1 MLEVEEEGE
10 KTKIHDFV
18 FIKKRQKIE
27 EQLGKDFEEILQ
39 ALNGQFPHE
48 KTAKILSEA
57 YINHHSK
64 FDLLIQY
71 YILGERLQDASYPI
85 TPYFLLKNQ
94 EKLWEIEEQDIVN
107 AENNWLAKWE
117 EQRQLKYREGKNVLY
132 EKDYMKEWLDS
143 VKYPVIG
150 HGSLSY
156 FFDQLYF
163 RLSKSNDTLKVN
175 AQNFMQTI
183 FTLGHNGRITRF
195 AKVVEIIPVT
205 KKAIDGRE
213 YETYDWA
220 ISLKVM
226 PDDDL
231 NHSSCVL
238 RLESKHALHHNIFG
252 SKNDQKMQEF
262 ASKKDQNDAKYFR
275 KTVEA
280 IYKTNVCDC
289 HIHWFDRLNRLVYLK
304 RPLSS
309 NVIPFHHLLSYCKQD
324 YHDDSYFASFMIK
337 IKSDEKLITQLEQLS
352 QELNLADLQISK
364 ERSGKRK
371 EGWLHKFFCLKLANT
386 LVDSVLNIEQEKEW
400 NSVKQRVLS
409 LLYGQDVV
417 LEEPEQ
423 KEVVDEEDQ
432 RRKMQKKEKVKN
444 KQEAKRQER
453 LLMEQKCQEY
463 LAKKEQEKLEKIQN
477 TKENEVVYTPKNK
490 KMNRKMRNQLKM
502 AQKSNDNVGQ
512 AFYEPDR

>member
-64 FDLLIQY
+64 FDLLVQY
-71 YILGERLQDASYPI
+71 YILGERLQDASYPT

-205 KKAIDGRE
+205 KKAIDGRF
-213 YETYDWA
+213 
-220 ISLKVM
+220 
-226 PDDDL
+226 
-231 NHSSCVL
+231 NSCFV
-238 RLESKHALHHNIFG
+238 
-252 SKNDQKMQEF
+252 
-262 ASKKDQNDAKYFR
+262 
-275 KTVEA
+275 
-280 IYKTNVCDC
+280 
-289 HIHWFDRLNRLVYLK
+289 
-304 RPLSS
+304 
-309 NVIPFHHLLSYCKQD
+309 
-324 YHDDSYFASFMIK
+324 
-337 IKSDEKLITQLEQLS
+337 
-352 QELNLADLQISK
+352 
-364 ERSGKRK
+364 
-371 EGWLHKFFCLKLANT
+371 
-386 LVDSVLNIEQEKEW
+386 
-400 NSVKQRVLS
+400 
-409 LLYGQDVV
+409 
-417 LEEPEQ
+417 
-423 KEVVDEEDQ
+423 
-432 RRKMQKKEKVKN
+432 
-444 KQEAKRQER
+444 
-453 LLMEQKCQEY
+453 
-463 LAKKEQEKLEKIQN
+463 
-477 TKENEVVYTPKNK
+477 
-490 KMNRKMRNQLKM
+490 
-502 AQKSNDNVGQ
+502 
-512 AFYEPDR
+512 